1 MDGRSRPGEATH
13 SPRPRT
19 YPIPPHHWRI
29 LDAVRYIS
37 EAGADPSFLLKALG
51 EANGELRRSLYS
63 MPRRSL
69 LLEGDGRDE
78 GWCLMG
84 IAVHLRDT
92 EIGVA
97 EQIETIINAPRSR
110 KNEPDLR
117 HVDIDDIPLIAD
129 CVDEDCEDALEDYR
143 FYRRHTTYQLWD
155 ISSAEWARAGIQQ
168 FRGRRT
174 ITEITRELYQHDL
187 EHLWQAQRM
196 IEALS
201 RTPARIAPHT
211 VN

>member
-1 MDGRSRPGEATH
+1 KAQWA
-13 SPRPRT
+13 
-19 YPIPPHHWRI
+19 WRI
-29 LDAVRYIS
+29 LGAMRYIS

-63 MPRRSL
+63 MPRRAL
-69 LLEGDGRDE
+69 LVEGEGRDE

-84 IAVHLRDT
+84 VAVHLRDT

-97 EQIETIINAPRSR
+97 EQIETIISAGHGH
-110 KNEPDLR
+110 PDVR
-117 HVDIDDIPLIAD
+117 HVDIDDTPPLTA

-155 ISSAEWARAGIQQ
+155 ISTAEWARAGIQQ

-174 ITEITRELYQHDL
+174 ITDIARE
-187 EHLWQAQRM
+187 
-196 IEALS
+196 
-201 RTPARIAPHT
+201 
-211 VN
+211 

>member
-1 MDGRSRPGEATH
+1 MAT
-13 SPRPRT
+13 PF
-19 YPIPPHHWRI
+19 PIPAYRWRI
-29 LDAVRYIS
+29 LDAVRYVS

-63 MPRRSL
+63 LPRRSL
-69 LLEGDGRDE
+69 LLEGDGKDE

-97 EQIETIINAPRSR
+97 EQIETIINSPNSR
-110 KNEPDLR
+110 TAEPDLR
-117 HVDIDDIPLIAD
+117 HVDIDDIPLITD
-129 CVDEDCEDALEDYR
+129 CADEDAEDALEDYR

-155 ISSAEWARAGIQQ
+155 ISTAEWSRAGVQQ

-174 ITEITRELYQHDL
+174 ITEIARELYQHDL

-196 IEALS
+196 IEALA
-201 RTPARIAPHT
+201 RTTHQVTPRSAPT
-211 VN
+211 T